1 MEMLHIKHSN
11 VLFVL
16 VDISRPYQP
25 VTDKPPKFR
34 FPIQVM
40 EGPGLRNAMLE
51 TSRKWTKE
59 CSALCSPYTEAGDV
73 VFFAPC
79 SNMQTKMWQA
89 EGLRAGQGVLESG
102 AWDIT

>member
-1 MEMLHIKHSN
+1 
-11 VLFVL
+11 
-16 VDISRPYQP
+16 
-25 VTDKPPKFR
+25 
-34 FPIQVM
+34 M

-59 CSALCSPYTEAGDV
+59 CSALCSPYTEAGGV

-89 EGLRAGQGVLESG
+89 EGLRAGRGVLESG